1 MAARTKTY
9 FDLDILPLPEF
20 LREYFNYCVVVRNL
34 AAHSIKTYY
43 VQISK
48 FCRWAHAKRQGK
60 SVYEVVDAVD
70 IADVELEDIAVLTEQ
85 DIYAYLAFTASFW
98 SNSANSRGLAITAL
112 KSLYKYHTGITHE
125 LTSNPMQQISKP
137 KKEKALP
144 KYLSIKECRSL
155 VDCIDGP
162 EQARDKCMVILLLN
176 CGMRLSELVS
186 LDLSDIRED
195 TMILAGKGRKERTV
209 YLNEACQASIAK
221 YLEERGIGEDYDGTG
236 VPLFVSQK
244 TGKRITVRR
253 VEQILEKLFVKTGLA
268 GRGYS
273 THKLRHTAA
282 TMMYQAGADVLILKE
297 ILGHESTATTEIYPH
312 LNSEQVK
319 DIMLNSPLK
328 NV

>member
-1 MAARTKTY
+1 MA
-9 FDLDILPLPEF
+9 
-20 LREYFNYCVVVRNL
+20 
-34 AAHSIKTYY
+34 
-43 VQISK
+43 
-48 FCRWAHAKRQGK
+48 QGF
-60 SVYEVVDAVD
+60 
-70 IADVELEDIAVLTEQ
+70 II
-85 DIYAYLAFTASFW
+85 
-98 SNSANSRGLAITAL
+98 
-112 KSLYKYHTGITHE
+112 
-125 LTSNPMQQISKP
+125 
-137 KKEKALP
+137 EKALP

-209 YLNEACQASIAK
+209 YLNEACQAAIAK

-244 TGKRITVRR
+244 TGKRITGRR
-253 VEQILEKLFVKTGLA
+253 VEQILEKLFVKTGIA

-297 ILGHESTATTEIYPH
+297 ILGHESTATTEIYTH